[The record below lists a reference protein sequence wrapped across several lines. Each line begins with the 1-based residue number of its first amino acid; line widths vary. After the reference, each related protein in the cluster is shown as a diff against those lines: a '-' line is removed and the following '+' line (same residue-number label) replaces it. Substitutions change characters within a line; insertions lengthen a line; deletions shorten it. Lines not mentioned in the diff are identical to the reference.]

1 MPVVV
6 DKELY
11 EYVKLKADDIYKKPS
26 AYKSGY
32 IVRTYKALGGR
43 YEDDEK
49 EKDLERWFKETWKD
63 IGHKNYPVYR
73 PTKRINNKTPLLVN
87 EIDEQNLKQQI
98 NKKQIIKG
106 KKNLPAFKKSI

>member
-1 MPVVV
+1 MVKP
-6 DKELY
+6 KNKILY
-11 EYVKLKADDIYKKPS
+11 EKIKKMADLVYEHPS

-98 NKKQIIKG
+98 NKKQIIRY
-106 KKNLPAFKKSI
+106 